1 MAKTKSLFFCLECG
15 YDSPKWLGRCPGC
28 GAWNSLREEV
38 VRKEK
43 GKTAYESLTAVKPQS
58 ITSVEVQP
66 LPRVAIGIEEIDRV
80 LGGGIVP
87 GSLLLLGGDPG
98 IGKSTLAL
106 QVSMALASRGEKI
119 LYISGEES
127 AAQIRMRAERLG
139 PLPETLILLPAT
151 DLEVVL
157 REAKEILPSL
167 MIVDSIQTLYLP
179 DVASA
184 PGSVSQ
190 VRECTGHLLRL
201 AKESTISTLIIGH
214 VTKDGAIAGPKMLE
228 HMVDGVLYFEGN
240 QNHIFRMLRA
250 IKNRFGSINES
261 GIFTMTQEGLK
272 EVENPSS
279 LLLEERPEN
288 APGSIVF
295 ACMEGLRPLMVEIQ
309 ALVSLSC
316 FGTPRRMAAGFDT
329 GRLALLSAVLEKRV
343 GVPLSSQDIYI
354 NVIGGLKVDEPAAD
368 LAVAISL
375 VSSYYG
381 ISLNSKIVVMG
392 EIGLTGEI
400 RSIPQIEQRIREAS
414 RLGYSTF
421 VVPRGNQKDV
431 GGLKGKYKIQLA
443 SHIQEV
449 IEFLNLMKK
458 SNSK

>member
-261 GIFTMTQEGLK
+261 GIFTMTQEG
-272 EVENPSS
+272 
-279 LLLEERPEN
+279 
-288 APGSIVF
+288 
-295 ACMEGLRPLMVEIQ
+295 
-309 ALVSLSC
+309 
-316 FGTPRRMAAGFDT
+316 
-329 GRLALLSAVLEKRV
+329 
-343 GVPLSSQDIYI
+343 
-354 NVIGGLKVDEPAAD
+354 
-368 LAVAISL
+368 
-375 VSSYYG
+375 
-381 ISLNSKIVVMG
+381 
-392 EIGLTGEI
+392 
-400 RSIPQIEQRIREAS
+400 
-414 RLGYSTF
+414 
-421 VVPRGNQKDV
+421 
-431 GGLKGKYKIQLA
+431 
-443 SHIQEV
+443 
-449 IEFLNLMKK
+449 
-458 SNSK
+458 